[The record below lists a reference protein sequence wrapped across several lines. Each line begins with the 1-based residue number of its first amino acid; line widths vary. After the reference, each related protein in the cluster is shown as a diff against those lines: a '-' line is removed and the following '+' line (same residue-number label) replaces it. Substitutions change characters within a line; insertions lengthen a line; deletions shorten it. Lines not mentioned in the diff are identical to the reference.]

1 MFVLR
6 WLFRSLLLALATKL
20 LGRFL
25 PLLRRLLRVL
35 WP

>member
-6 WLFRSLLLALATKL
+6 WLFRTLVLALATKL

-25 PLLRRLLRVL
+25 PVLRRLLRVL
-35 WP
+35 LP